1 MSQLEAFATLRKP
14 AVQIANLTVSTAAQ
28 SVIFGNAPAD
38 RTGNTTINSPVITTI
53 ANTQGLVPGLAIAG
67 TNIPAGSV
75 ILSVVPNT
83 SVTISQNCT
92 ATTAGVTLN
101 FGAIGG
107 GQIARIRIS
116 NLSTT
121 NTVAVTFSDVIV
133 TGAPAVQSTTASS
146 TTQRPTYTL
155 STMLASAP
163 TAIAAGDGIRI
174 QPSTTLELNISI
186 DTRLWV
192 IASAASTPVQVACI
206 LQNG

>member
-14 AVQIANLTVSTAAQ
+14 AVQIANLTVGTTAQ

-38 RTGNTTINSPVITTI
+38 RTGNTTNGSATITNI

-67 TNIPAGSV
+67 TNIPAGSY
-75 ILSVVPNT
+75 ILSVVTNT

-92 ATTAGVTLN
+92 ATTAGVTLS
-101 FGAIGG
+101 FGAFGG
-107 GQIARIRIS
+107 GQIARLRIS

-121 NTVAVTFSDVIV
+121 IPVAAVFSDISV
-133 TGAPAVQSTTASS
+133 TSVPAVQSTTASS

-155 STMLASAP
+155 STMVASAA

-174 QPSTTLELNISI
+174 QPGTTLELNISI
-186 DTRLWV
+186 DTRLWL
-192 IASAASTPVQVACI
+192 IANAASAPVQVACI